1 MLNSKCHFIEEKQEN
16 IKKFV
21 QPVQRFL
28 IIEVCDARALNN
40 SNAVWVIKDRI
51 AILNAAII

>member
-28 IIEVCDARALNN
+28 IIEVCDACPAGRQRCLIALP
-40 SNAVWVIKDRI
+40 
-51 AILNAAII
+51 

>member
-28 IIEVCDARALNN
+28 IIEVCDATMFHS
-40 SNAVWVIKDRI
+40 SNKAWLKKSKKYQQLIIKS
-51 AILNAAII
+51 

>member
-28 IIEVCDARALNN
+28 IIEACDATMPN
-40 SNAVWVIKDRI
+40 SSKTARFIIIIVI
-51 AILNAAII
+51 

>member
-28 IIEVCDARALNN
+28 IIEVCDACLSGRQAT
-40 SNAVWVIKDRI
+40 AVK
-51 AILNAAII
+51 

>member
-28 IIEVCDARALNN
+28 IIEVCDARMLNRYPTAGLQKITI
-40 SNAVWVIKDRI
+40 SESRC
-51 AILNAAII
+51 

>member
-28 IIEVCDARALNN
+28 IIEVCDARMPD
-40 SNAVWVIKDRI
+40 SIP
-51 AILNAAII
+51 AARLKKNLICP